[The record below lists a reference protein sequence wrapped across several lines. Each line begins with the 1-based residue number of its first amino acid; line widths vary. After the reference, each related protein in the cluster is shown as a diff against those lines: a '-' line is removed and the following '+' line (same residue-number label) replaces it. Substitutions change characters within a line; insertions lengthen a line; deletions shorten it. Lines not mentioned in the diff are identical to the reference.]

1 MDGAEKK
8 PDEVDKRLLMELL
21 RDSRRSYRRLA
32 KDVGMSTTAII
43 ERIRRLE
50 KEGYITGYGC
60 RVDYSRLGFEFMA
73 LVEIRL
79 NGKDMLAVERKI
91 SKIPHVAAVWDT
103 TGEYDAIAIVMCKT
117 RSELSAIVKRIH
129 AMDEV
134 DRTKTNTVLNVVTRL
149 TEFYEV

>member
-1 MDGAEKK
+1 MVKGLKK
-8 PDEVDKRLLMELL
+8 LDELDKRLLQELV
-21 RDSRRSYRRLA
+21 RNSRRSYRKLA
-32 KDVGMSTTAII
+32 RDVGMSPAAII
-43 ERIRRLE
+43 ERVRNLE
-50 KEGYITGYGC
+50 GAGYITGYGC
-60 RVDYSRLGFEFMA
+60 RVDYTKLGFEFMA

-117 RSELSAIVKRIH
+117 RSELSSIVKRIH
-129 AMDEV
+129 GMDEV

-149 TEFYEV
+149 TEFDEV

>member
-1 MDGAEKK
+1 MESGAKK
-8 PDEVDKRLLMELL
+8 PDELDKRLLVELL
-21 RDSRRSYRRLA
+21 RDSKRSYRRLA
-32 KDVGMSTTAII
+32 KDVGMSPTAII

-50 KEGYITGYGC
+50 KEGFITGYGC
-60 RVDYSRLGFEFMA
+60 RVDYARLGFEFMGV
-73 LVEIRL
+73 VEIRL

-117 RSELSAIVKRIH
+117 RSELSTVVKTIH
-129 AMDEV
+129 GMDEV